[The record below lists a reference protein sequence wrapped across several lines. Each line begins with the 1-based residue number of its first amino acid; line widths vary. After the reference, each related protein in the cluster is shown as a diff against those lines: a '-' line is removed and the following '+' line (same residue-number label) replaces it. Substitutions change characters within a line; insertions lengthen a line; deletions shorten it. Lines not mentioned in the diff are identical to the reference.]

1 MQFSSPTHIRSLDKF
16 EEPNIK
22 CSQRKFKEW
31 NIKFRFSP
39 LDSHLKAMEVFKE
52 SAAEFFGL
60 DVKII
65 APAETEIKNI
75 HI

>member
-1 MQFSSPTHIRSLDKF
+1 
-16 EEPNIK
+16 
-22 CSQRKFKEW
+22 
-31 NIKFRFSP
+31 
-39 LDSHLKAMEVFKE
+39 MEVFKE